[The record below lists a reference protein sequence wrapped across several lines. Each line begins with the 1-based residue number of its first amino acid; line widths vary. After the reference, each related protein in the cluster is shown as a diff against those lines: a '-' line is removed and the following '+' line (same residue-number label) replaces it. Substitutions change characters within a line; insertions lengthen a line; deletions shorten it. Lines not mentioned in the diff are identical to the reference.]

1 MKRLLLLLTIPLLCS
16 TLSYAQMRIGILGGF
31 QQSEIK
37 ETNDLPNWDELK
49 GRYSKRSGIHLG
61 FIADL
66 PFSQESNLFFQ
77 PAVIFS
83 QKGRKYSFAQDST
96 VSFTRRPPL
105 PDSIVETYYS
115 EARKQYLNYI
125 DIPFN
130 LVYKFKLSK
139 NTRFMLGA
147 GPYLSFYFN
156 GSDKTDKYVVGVS
169 YKAEEEQIMVGKG
182 DGKYRLLNWG
192 VNGLAGFEFGRVFLT
207 ANYSRDMSNAFEPV
221 NYEASDF
228 KHSVMAIRLGVYLGK
243 PIKLSDKD
251 TDKDGIFDKEDQCP
265 TLPGTASLKG
275 CPDQDGDGVI
285 DPQDKCPTEFGPA
298 ENNGCP
304 YRDSDKD
311 GVPDK
316 NDKCPDQPGPAENGG
331 CPYPDR
337 DKDGI
342 LDKDDKC
349 PDTPGLARYNGCP
362 VPDSDG
368 DGLTD
373 EEDRCPNEKG
383 TVANNGCP
391 EIKQEVIRKVTT
403 TAKSIAFKVNK
414 AELTPASFTALDA
427 LAAVLNEDPSLKLTI
442 EGHTSAEGSRE
453 LNMRLSTGRAEA
465 VKKYLESKGI
475 AASRLTA
482 QGFGPDKPLNAGRTS
497 EEKAKNRRVELKLS
511 N

>member
-1 MKRLLLLLTIPLLCS
+1 
-16 TLSYAQMRIGILGGF
+16 MRIGILGGF
-31 QQSEIK
+31 QQSEIR

-61 FIADL
+61 FVADI
-66 PFSQESNLFFQ
+66 PFSEKSNLFFQ
-77 PAVIFS
+77 PAVILS
-83 QKGRKYSFAQDST
+83 QKGRKYTFAQDST

-130 LVYKFKLSK
+130 VVYKFKLSRK
-139 NTRFMLGA
+139 TSFMLGA

-182 DGKYRLLNWG
+182 EGKYRLLDWG
-192 VNGLAGFEFGRVFLT
+192 INGLAGFEFGRVFLT
-207 ANYSRDMSNAFEPV
+207 ANYSRGMSNAFEPSG
-221 NYEASDF
+221 YEATEF
-228 KHSVMAIRLGVYLGK
+228 KHTVMGLRLGVYLGK
-243 PIKLSDKD
+243 PVKLTEKD
-251 TDKDGIFDKEDQCP
+251 TDKDGVPDKDDQCP
-265 TLPGTASLKG
+265 TLAGPAALKG
-275 CPDQDGDGVI
+275 CPDQDGDGII
-285 DPQDKCPTEFGPA
+285 DPQDHCPAQPGPA
-298 ENNGCP
+298 ENHGCP

-311 GVPDK
+311 GILDK
-316 NDKCPDQPGPAENGG
+316 NDKCPDQPGPADNDG

-349 PDTPGLARYNGCP
+349 PDVPGLARYNGCP
-362 VPDSDG
+362 APDSDG

-373 EEDRCPNEKG
+373 EEDKCPNEKG

-391 EIKQEVIRKVTT
+391 EIKQEVISKVST

-414 AELTPASFTALDA
+414 AELTPASFKALDD
-427 LAAVLNEDPSLKLTI
+427 LVKILNEDRSLRLTI
-442 EGHTSAEGSRE
+442 EGHTSSEGSRE
-453 LNMRLSTGRAEA
+453 LNMRLSTERAGA
-465 VKKYLESKGI
+465 VKQYLESKGI
-475 AASRLTA
+475 APGRLIA